1 MEKQDQL
8 VGMLYFDK
16 YLDIELFK
24 KRFNS
29 IGLHPDAITTNGT
42 TPLIFTYVTTRT
54 PSPNDNK
61 GLKFL
66 CQKGANA
73 HAKGVPNPHIE
84 RHMYP
89 RLSAL
94 DNARAKGKEGFV
106 KILEFCETNENP
118 TVMARVRA
126 TDKALAPFGLPT
138 DVTRKINEHAVG
150 NLKPPTGGRKRKTRR
165 RTTRRRSSTRKV

>member
-1 MEKQDQL
+1 MENKDLL
-8 VGMLYFDK
+8 VRMLYFDK
-16 YLDIELFK
+16 FLDIELFK
-24 KRFNS
+24 KRFNRL
-29 IGLHPDAITTNGT
+29 GLHPDAITTNGI
-42 TPLIFTYVTTRT
+42 TPLIFAYVTTRS

-73 HAKGVPNPHIE
+73 HAKGVPNPHNE
-84 RHMYP
+84 GNNYP
-89 RLSAL
+89 RLSAIE
-94 DNARAKGKEGFV
+94 NAREKGKEGFV

-126 TDKALAPFGLPT
+126 TDKALAERGLPT
-138 DVTRKINEHAVG
+138 DVTRNINELAVG
-150 NLKPPTGGRKRKTRR
+150 NLKPPSGRGKRKTRR